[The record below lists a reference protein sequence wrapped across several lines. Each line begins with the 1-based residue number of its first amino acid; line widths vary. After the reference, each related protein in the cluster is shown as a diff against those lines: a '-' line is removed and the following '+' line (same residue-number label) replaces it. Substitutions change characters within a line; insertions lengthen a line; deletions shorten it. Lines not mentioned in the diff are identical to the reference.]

1 MRGILGAHPKIPPE
15 ALYLETRSI
24 PIRFV
29 VASRRILYLH
39 TILQKSRNE
48 MIQKIFEAQKIKPS
62 PGDFIELVNND
73 LEMIGLK
80 ITEEEMRKISKQKF
94 KKIVK
99 TNVMNAAFI
108 YLKDLQ
114 QTHSKMK
121 NVHYDKF
128 KSPNI

>member
-1 MRGILGAHPKIPPE
+1 MLLNGILFNSEAWQGPETKHIIVLEKVDEALLRGILGAHPKIPLE

-39 TILQKSRNE
+39 TILQKDRNE

-62 PGDFIELVNND
+62 PGDFIELVKND
-73 LEMIGLK
+73 LETIGLK
-80 ITEEEMRKISKQKF
+80 ITEEDIRKISKHKF

-99 TNVMNAAFI
+99 
-108 YLKDLQ
+108 LD
-114 QTHSKMK
+114 
-121 NVHYDKF
+121 
-128 KSPNI
+128 